1 MNSDNRRGILAMS
14 LAMALFIAN
23 DAIVKQVSAS
33 LPGPQLIF
41 IRGLMATTLV
51 LIMAQAMGHLK
62 NWRMLLNGR
71 LWLRGMAVP
80 Q

>member
-14 LAMALFIAN
+14 LSMALFIAN

-71 LWLRGMAVP
+71 VSLCNGAH
-80 Q
+80 